1 MNQAKIIFI
10 LTLFAAGCQSIKN
23 EQVTGEEAIKRIS
36 KEISVVSVYEAI
48 GGYGTNPARCN
59 SIGTTS
65 PPYGIGIDAEPN
77 ETYSTAQ
84 TIQAQYP
91 QFPRMQVN
99 GIISSPADKDV
110 FQFTSPQ
117 TLSTKFTMLSGAAA
131 CKLSYGADESSNNS
145 FIPFGVN
152 FSLTPGLEIIFT
164 IGPNPWEAVYIACEG
179 TTAQSYTLQ
188 ADYNAYENGASA
200 SSTTYSYS
208 AGIVSLTTSHLFFI
222 EAMGISKSKTYS
234 GHSVDR
240 CIDAIRTTGAVY
252 AISSYNRSFST
263 CEINRGVYETGRITL
278 LKEDCTLEPAK
289 ITANK
294 IYGTGE

>member
-10 LTLFAAGCQSIKN
+10 LTLFASGCQSINN
-23 EQVTGEEAIKRIS
+23 EQVSGEEAIKRIS
-36 KEISVVSVYEAI
+36 KEISVVSVYEAM
-48 GGYGTNPARCN
+48 GGYGANPARCN
-59 SIGTTS
+59 AIGTTS
-65 PPYGIGIDAEPN
+65 PSYGIGIDTEPN

-84 TIQAQYP
+84 IIQAQYP

-99 GIISSPADKDV
+99 GIISSPTDNDV
-110 FQFTSPQ
+110 FRFTSPQ
-117 TLSTKFTMLSGAAA
+117 ILSTKFTMLSGAAA

-152 FSLTPGLEIIFT
+152 FSLTPGLTMTFT
-164 IGPNPWEAVYIACEG
+164 VGPNPWEAVYIACEG
-179 TTAQSYTLQ
+179 STAQNYVLQ
-188 ADYNAYENGASA
+188 ADYTNSTGV

-208 AGIVSLTTSHLFFI
+208 AGIVSLTTSHLIFI

-252 AISSYNRSFST
+252 AVSSYNQSFST
-263 CEINRGVYETGRITL
+263 CEINRGAYETGRIAL
-278 LKEDCTLEPAK
+278 LKEDCTLDPAK

-294 IYGTGE
+294 IYGTGQ